1 MIYTHAYMNVCVYL
15 IESGTLPRVG
25 QSVPRSE
32 GCHASGRG
40 IASCDPGISLVHEA
54 EGTPSE
60 GCTPEGEA
68 VPSRGPQGTPG
79 PPPPRDGTSLDRGR
93 RGVYLPPSIL
103 RAKGSQARAWHSI
116 TTS

>member
-1 MIYTHAYMNVCVYL
+1 MYVYTLLRAGPSL
-15 IESGTLPRVG
+15 ESGSPFPGPKDVTRRAGAQPLVIR
-25 QSVPRSE
+25 
-32 GCHASGRG
+32 AS
-40 IASCDPGISLVHEA
+40 PWVHEA

-68 VPSRGPQGTPG
+68 VPSRGSQGTPR
-79 PPPPRDGTSLDRGR
+79 PPPPGDGTSLDRGP